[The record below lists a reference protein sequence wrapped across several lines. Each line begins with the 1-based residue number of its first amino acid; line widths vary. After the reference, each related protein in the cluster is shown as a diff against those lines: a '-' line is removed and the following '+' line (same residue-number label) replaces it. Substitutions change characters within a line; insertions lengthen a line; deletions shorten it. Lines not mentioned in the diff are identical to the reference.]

1 MYLVIKFV
9 LVIGKVSRILLNPF
23 KRPNDLSLIIRE
35 DEFRCILFQFPLNVH
50 YLEKESLYIL
60 FIIST
65 NKFVNTITVLLLVF
79 IIDIEVNYK
88 Q

>member
-1 MYLVIKFV
+1 MNVFC
-9 LVIGKVSRILLNPF
+9 
-23 KRPNDLSLIIRE
+23 
-35 DEFRCILFQFPLNVH
+35 CILFQFSLNVH
-50 YLEKESLYIL
+50 YLKKEQLYIL

-65 NKFVNTITVLLLVF
+65 NKFIVNTITVLLVF